1 MWKWQIP
8 WQLCMRETC
17 SRTTVCSN
25 SHLNW
30 PVKSGHTS
38 DVNLPSKSAFWLG
51 TLPSVLLGVRN
62 IYIFPSN
69 LSKCL
74 KWLQK
79 ALFTLCCCFSGPFSQ
94 NLSFG
99 APVNSHETFYCMPR
113 ERLVAVAFA
122 FLYLLLEFYSELHA
136 HKVVSITNNSCD
148 LNKLSLISVIVC
160 Y

>member
-1 MWKWQIP
+1 
-8 WQLCMRETC
+8 MRKTC

-30 PVKSGHTS
+30 PVKSAHTS
-38 DVNLPSKSAFWLG
+38 DVKLPSKSAFWLG
-51 TLPSVLLGVRN
+51 TLQSVLLGVRN

-94 NLSFG
+94 NFSFG
-99 APVNSHETFYCMPR
+99 APVNSHETFILYAYRTSSCR
-113 ERLVAVAFA
+113 SFRFLVF
-122 FLYLLLEFYSELHA
+122 
-136 HKVVSITNNSCD
+136 VVGILKRITRTQSCEHNEQQ
-148 LNKLSLISVIVC
+148 L
-160 Y
+160 